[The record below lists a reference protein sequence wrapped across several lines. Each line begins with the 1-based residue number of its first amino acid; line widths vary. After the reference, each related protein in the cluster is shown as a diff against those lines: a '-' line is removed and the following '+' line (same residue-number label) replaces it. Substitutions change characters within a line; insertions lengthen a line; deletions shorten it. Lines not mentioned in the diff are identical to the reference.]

1 MKLIDM
7 DLSTL
12 INQARKPEAN
22 PGGGAVLILSS
33 NLAINL
39 CLMMDKKNFGEL
51 ENKASVS
58 HETLLKISESYKT
71 TMQEDV
77 DNFNTLMD
85 KIKSK
90 NESENDYKNAA
101 QPLLSM
107 VEDNLKALNEISF
120 FLKNGK
126 KSTLTDGQIA
136 NDMLYNAIISSFPTI
151 KINLDKTNVKYD
163 YEDKS
168 ERAKSLYQKNLDII
182 ERRNKWQ

>member
-12 INQARKPEAN
+12 INQTRKPEAN

-39 CLMMDKKNFGEL
+39 CLMMDKENFVGEL

-90 NESENDYKNAA
+90 NESENDYKIAA
-101 QPLLSM
+101 QPLLDM
-107 VEDNLKALNEISF
+107 VENNLKALNEISF

-182 ERRNKWQ
+182 ERRNK

>member
-12 INQARKPEAN
+12 INQTRKPEAN

-39 CLMMDKKNFGEL
+39 CLMMDKENFVGEL

-90 NESENDYKNAA
+90 NESENDYKIAA
-101 QPLLSM
+101 QPLLDM
-107 VEDNLKALNEISF
+107 VENNLKALNEISF
-120 FLKNGK
+120 FLENGK

-182 ERRNKWQ
+182 ERRNK